1 MPIERVGKIFFDD
14 LGTLTASTRWISTH
28 DEGIAEWLKN
38 TRRAYQIDRAK
49 VLEQD
54 RICLLL
60 FKDSDVNNPARI
72 GLLDVG
78 GATLEDIETWSKW
91 NDPQASSRGS
101 SLVEEETQGNGGK
114 AYMYSLFTGPSR
126 ILGVVDRSRNCQGF
140 DGPPKTLVRG
150 TPGFMPSVAEGRE
163 VHDVDCESEL
173 KRNLLCFG
181 LEYSDLP
188 SDFRKALERR
198 QRFTLVEGQSPV
210 NSYHG
215 KIDAPSLIQRVLRHD
230 QTTLAIQQM
239 RIYAIHNGVTL
250 NEGKPLELEA
260 IRPYPG
266 LEGPFVF
273 EIPEELVDD
282 DGVPQSTTQGDTK
295 PRGRLILSTS
305 EYNMPAR
312 HKVLKPRWKLS
323 YRAGQQMLGSK
334 IISEI
339 APGTPGAEFLYGQVE
354 LETLAAYAHHGRM
367 RPKDGP
373 LVQAV
378 DRFVTEQ
385 IRQLAKQINDR
396 RRHEQDSDELDDI
409 HRENKLLD
417 KFKNKFM
424 PTEGVGG
431 NGNRG
436 SNGSG
441 PRVGTDTAPPS
452 PRGTIPH
459 AIELGWSPNDTLKIA
474 SGVAI
479 HLSTILQAR
488 VRDEMGRSVLG
499 AELQWVTDNEQ
510 IARVDNGFLKAR
522 HKGSCRV
529 FAKIAGTDVRS
540 GTVPLDVWI
549 IDHVLL
555 TPRSLAI
562 PVGKKDTITAEVTND
577 MGERATDVFLEWVH
591 DADDQLIV
599 RLSPFGI
606 IFGSRVGRTS
616 VTAGAGGNGE
626 EALWARVRV
635 EVEVTPNPEAPKRGS
650 GFPKLLLTDRD
661 LDPLTGAF
669 RSGSP
674 DQATLWQDVF
684 DQQNNIWWLNLQSDD
699 AAFAFAKRPA
709 DPEFWRMFHAQ
720 QLVEMVVQVH
730 MQQEFTSKGED
741 ERPDRWL
748 IHKQAWERN
757 QIGLKQSMWEELK
770 PYVETGT
777 VLE

>member
-1 MPIERVGKIFFDD
+1 MGVVKMAIERVGKIFFDD
-14 LGTLTASTRWISTH
+14 LGTLIASTRWISTH

-38 TRRAYQIDRAK
+38 TRRAYQIDRAN
-49 VLEQD
+49 VAEQD
-54 RICLLL
+54 RICILL
-60 FKDSDVNNPARI
+60 FKDSDVNKPARI

-140 DGPPKTLVRG
+140 DGPPRTLDRG

-173 KRNLLCFG
+173 KRDLLCFG
-181 LEYSDLP
+181 LEFTDLP
-188 SDFRKALERR
+188 SDFRNALDRR
-198 QRFTLVEGQSPV
+198 KRFTLVEGENPV
-210 NSYHG
+210 NLYRG
-215 KIDAPSLIQRVLRHD
+215 RIDAVSLIQRVLRHD

-250 NEGKPLELEA
+250 NDGRPLELEA

-266 LEGPFVF
+266 LEGPFIS

-282 DGVPQSTTQGDTK
+282 DGVSQSTTQGGTK
-295 PRGRLILSTS
+295 PRGRLILCTS
-305 EYNMPAR
+305 EHNMPTR
-312 HKVLKPRWKLS
+312 RKVLRPRWKLS
-323 YRAGQQMLGSK
+323 YHAGPQMLGSK

-409 HRENKLLD
+409 HRENRLLD

-424 PTEGVGG
+424 PTEGLGG

-436 SNGSG
+436 SNGAG
-441 PRVGTDTAPPS
+441 PGIEPDPATPS

-459 AIELGWSPNDTLKIA
+459 AIELGWSSDEVLRIG
-474 SGVAI
+474 SGDAV

-499 AELQWVTDNEQ
+499 VDLEWVTDNEQ
-510 IARVDNGFLKAR
+510 IARVDSGFLKAR
-522 HKGSCRV
+522 RRGGCGV
-529 FAKIAGTDVRS
+529 FARITGT
-540 GTVPLDVWI
+540 
-549 IDHVLL
+549 
-555 TPRSLAI
+555 
-562 PVGKKDTITAEVTND
+562 N
-577 MGERATDVFLEWVH
+577 
-591 DADDQLIV
+591 
-599 RLSPFGI
+599 
-606 IFGSRVGRTS
+606 
-616 VTAGAGGNGE
+616 
-626 EALWARVRV
+626 
-635 EVEVTPNPEAPKRGS
+635 
-650 GFPKLLLTDRD
+650 
-661 LDPLTGAF
+661 GAF
-669 RSGSP
+669 C
-674 DQATLWQDVF
+674 D
-684 DQQNNIWWLNLQSDD
+684 
-699 AAFAFAKRPA
+699 
-709 DPEFWRMFHAQ
+709 
-720 QLVEMVVQVH
+720 
-730 MQQEFTSKGED
+730 
-741 ERPDRWL
+741 
-748 IHKQAWERN
+748 
-757 QIGLKQSMWEELK
+757 
-770 PYVETGT
+770 YTG
-777 VLE
+777 